1 MNRKKT
7 LKIILGGVLITII
20 LVACGRSQ
28 DELDATATQATVEQF
43 ATQTGEAPKS
53 TPIPTRMPSPKP
65 VTPTAT
71 PQFVVEPVM
80 IPSCTGGESGDT
92 TIFNELVDSLA
103 LNLFEADSYRYHT
116 LYRYTAEDG
125 YADDDLSIDVKGAH
139 SSLPTSNDEGFNYP
153 SQTYERSHV
162 ALTNLTTMSNT
173 ELIVTGDGLW
183 LRATDDPGWM
193 ALDSATSADMFNLMD
208 MFSPPLVLSFMIGG
222 GGLAPGVWAAEPTM
236 AQVETL
242 SGQEVI
248 HRCWLLPEV
257 DDGINAYLIHYESIY
272 TFLNNAEIHLWTA
285 EDDTQLVRLA
295 LAGDH
300 VGERLGEYE
309 GEMHDTPTGFLLWM
323 EISDLDQP
331 IDITPPDRDEITLT
345 ITTDSGQAD
354 TVSAP
359 INEFPLPADAELVG
373 VFGDSDT
380 TPMVPREYSWLY
392 FDLRYGV
399 PNYYYGSGWYDTPE
413 DRLPA
418 YETKM
423 NLSQATAF
431 YLDQMSSLG
440 WSLQNTFLQWGQPM
454 LFMIFER
461 DGTTLPVILESG
473 KPGVTQVG
481 AILPPPED
489 VLDAVL
495 SGWESYTTQN
505 SDLGDDMIE
514 AIAIDDS
521 ENAWIG
527 TNSGLNFFDGGVW
540 TTYTTEDM
548 NLVTDRQD
556 LKVTT
561 LTVDQQGWVWVGTLG
576 GLSVYDGNTW
586 KSYTP
591 ENSGLV
597 DSPDTMT
604 VDSNGRIWIGH
615 YGSGVSVFDGTTFTN
630 YGLEDIGMPD
640 GHAIETI
647 APDLQDRIWV
657 GTSSGGV
664 HVFDGNTWE
673 TVVKEKSPPNTWDG
687 QNINDLAI
695 DHRGW
700 VWIGTEAGLSVFDGE
715 TWTTYNKE
723 NSGLADD
730 WVASLGI
737 DQYGRVWVATTSGR
751 LNLLDTSGE
760 WTDYTPIA
768 PEISLYFPEVLTID
782 PQGRI
787 WIGSNFDGVSVFTPP
802 EP

>member
-1 MNRKKT
+1 
-7 LKIILGGVLITII
+7 
-20 LVACGRSQ
+20 
-28 DELDATATQATVEQF
+28 
-43 ATQTGEAPKS
+43 
-53 TPIPTRMPSPKP
+53 
-65 VTPTAT
+65 
-71 PQFVVEPVM
+71 
-80 IPSCTGGESGDT
+80 
-92 TIFNELVDSLA
+92 
-103 LNLFEADSYRYHT
+103 
-116 LYRYTAEDG
+116 
-125 YADDDLSIDVKGAH
+125 
-139 SSLPTSNDEGFNYP
+139 
-153 SQTYERSHV
+153 
-162 ALTNLTTMSNT
+162 
-173 ELIVTGDGLW
+173 
-183 LRATDDPGWM
+183 
-193 ALDSATSADMFNLMD
+193 
-208 MFSPPLVLSFMIGG
+208 
-222 GGLAPGVWAAEPTM
+222 
-236 AQVETL
+236 
-242 SGQEVI
+242 
-248 HRCWLLPEV
+248 
-257 DDGINAYLIHYESIY
+257 
-272 TFLNNAEIHLWTA
+272 
-285 EDDTQLVRLA
+285 
-295 LAGDH
+295 
-300 VGERLGEYE
+300 
-309 GEMHDTPTGFLLWM
+309 
-323 EISDLDQP
+323 
-331 IDITPPDRDEITLT
+331 
-345 ITTDSGQAD
+345 
-354 TVSAP
+354 
-359 INEFPLPADAELVG
+359 
-373 VFGDSDT
+373 
-380 TPMVPREYSWLY
+380 
-392 FDLRYGV
+392 
-399 PNYYYGSGWYDTPE
+399 
-413 DRLPA
+413 
-418 YETKM
+418 M